1 MTSPGSSA
9 GIAKLNPS
17 NSFITCLP
25 AYISVFCVHE
35 CALTCIYVPVGVHV
49 CTIKLGFPLV
59 DYFCSLPL
67 LEFGEVA
74 MTEERAEAATTA
86 VKGPLREIRERK
98 QRQQR

>member
-1 MTSPGSSA
+1 M
-9 GIAKLNPS
+9 
-17 NSFITCLP
+17 
-25 AYISVFCVHE
+25 
-35 CALTCIYVPVGVHV
+35 PVGVHV

-86 VKGPLREIRERK
+86 VKGPLKEIRERK